1 MKKVKTYKS
10 FVIAETNE
18 QERSIDNKDNYAV
31 FQKSEWD
38 MGEGLRNDEIECN
51 TIEHCI
57 EFIDSY

>member
-10 FVIAETNE
+10 FVIAETSH
-18 QERSIDNKDNYAV
+18 QERTEENRDNYVV
-31 FQKSEWD
+31 FQKDEWSYE
-38 MGEGLRNDEIECN
+38 EGLRNDEIECG